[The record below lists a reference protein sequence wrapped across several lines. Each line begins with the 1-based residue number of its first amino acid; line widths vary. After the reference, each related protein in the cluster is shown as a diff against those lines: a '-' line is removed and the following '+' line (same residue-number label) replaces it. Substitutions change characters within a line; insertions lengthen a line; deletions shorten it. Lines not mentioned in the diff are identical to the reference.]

1 MSGRVREGE
10 LLDFKRRSY
19 SAARDSAAAWSP
31 EQEFAKDVTAFANH
45 RGGLLLIGVEDA
57 VAVAVSCEASV
68 ADPGGEEQRL
78 RRALLN
84 SASPLPRVEFVAIP
98 SDGGGNYLAVVIPPS
113 PAAPHAGG
121 TARGPGPTRDSRR
134 PLHYFVRDGAD
145 VRPLTEGEVADRYR
159 RRAAAALD
167 RVARRERTVEEGREA
182 TPPRGRAV
190 ALPNSRSGGPDPGRP
205 RCGRGP
211 RRHTGAVHSPR
222 WPRLRRRGRVPAART
237 PSGAHG

>member
-1 MSGRVREGE
+1 MPPGDDTIGAWRVWRSPELEVVIGGPLDTTGLTEVALQGLVSGRVREGE

-113 PAAPHAGG
+113 PAAPHAVLGRPVTVAGRCTTSSG
-121 TARGPGPTRDSRR
+121 TAPMS
-134 PLHYFVRDGAD
+134 
-145 VRPLTEGEVADRYR
+145 
-159 RRAAAALD
+159 
-167 RVARRERTVEEGREA
+167 
-182 TPPRGRAV
+182 
-190 ALPNSRSGGPDPGRP
+190 
-205 RCGRGP
+205 
-211 RRHTGAVHSPR
+211 VHSPR
-222 WPRLRRRGRVPAART
+222 VRLPTDTGAAPLPRWTA
-237 PSGAHG
+237 